1 MLILVRFLQVK
12 NCVPTSL
19 ELINNWKGALVFYEA
34 GGRRAKNKN
43 DRLNNS
49 VWFSFYP
56 CKIVLSYICLM
67 KEGIDLVSIST
78 GEVGYAD
85 NLCGRLPP
93 EALSQSLVAGFEI
106 TAGFSTF

>member
-1 MLILVRFLQVK
+1 
-12 NCVPTSL
+12 
-19 ELINNWKGALVFYEA
+19 
-34 GGRRAKNKN
+34 
-43 DRLNNS
+43 
-49 VWFSFYP
+49 
-56 CKIVLSYICLM
+56 M